1 MEVILHLSVFLLLVK
16 VSAAAL
22 DHVTVVEGHTVTLN
36 CNMNSPLKR
45 HVEWK
50 NPDGYVIFFNHI
62 QALKD
67 KRYSINRLSE
77 SEFSISISNVNFK
90 DGGTYTCA
98 YYNPNTTEMKVELT
112 VLGLPRMTRIKH
124 KGTTLV
130 KCSAKANH
138 HPPQI
143 LWSFDSGP
151 EFRVYEQVRQRD
163 KMYESI
169 AFLQMLP
176 VMRRIKV
183 KCRSQ
188 HPAGHSQLLMD
199 FVKIRQNTKTTIPIG
214 PSKPPF
220 MRTTAAQDKNK
231 MSSVPKDLLHQR
243 VSHWTVASRNLLSR
257 LPPSPGTSVVP
268 PLSSTTLLPESSTIS
283 NNDLSEATNL
293 TAISAVSEDII
304 PSNSTDRNTTGSFMK
319 KERQRNSILLVLL
332 VTCLI
337 FGLSVVVVFFAL
349 KLRRAHFAWRRVFVV
364 TENEDSNPSEESSKS
379 KSTQEDKNLQGQ
391 RQKGHL
397 ITAFTQYVAEK
408 PTNTTSVPSTSAITS
423 QKTTEKDP
431 SQSQTV
437 MAPKGIVKETCL

>member
-16 VSAAAL
+16 AAAW

-36 CNMNSPLKR
+36 CNINSPLKK

-183 KCRSQ
+183 KCRIQ

-199 FVKIRQNTKTTIPIG
+199 FVKIRQNG
-214 PSKPPF
+214 EYNSF
-220 MRTTAAQDKNK
+220 H
-231 MSSVPKDLLHQR
+231 L
-243 VSHWTVASRNLLSR
+243 NLFC
-257 LPPSPGTSVVP
+257 
-268 PLSSTTLLPESSTIS
+268 IM
-283 NNDLSEATNL
+283 D
-293 TAISAVSEDII
+293 
-304 PSNSTDRNTTGSFMK
+304 
-319 KERQRNSILLVLL
+319 
-332 VTCLI
+332 
-337 FGLSVVVVFFAL
+337 FFA
-349 KLRRAHFAWRRVFVV
+349 
-364 TENEDSNPSEESSKS
+364 
-379 KSTQEDKNLQGQ
+379 
-391 RQKGHL
+391 
-397 ITAFTQYVAEK
+397 
-408 PTNTTSVPSTSAITS
+408 
-423 QKTTEKDP
+423 
-431 SQSQTV
+431 
-437 MAPKGIVKETCL
+437 

>member
-1 MEVILHLSVFLLLVK
+1 MHMKIVLF
-16 VSAAAL
+16 SAAAL

-199 FVKIRQNTKTTIPIG
+199 FVKIRQN
-214 PSKPPF
+214 SEYNSF
-220 MRTTAAQDKNK
+220 H
-231 MSSVPKDLLHQR
+231 L
-243 VSHWTVASRNLLSR
+243 NL

-268 PLSSTTLLPESSTIS
+268 PLSSTSKNHCFSHFFSFVNFTDEEQLL
-283 NNDLSEATNL
+283 NNYMSLCL
-293 TAISAVSEDII
+293 F
-304 PSNSTDRNTTGSFMK
+304 TGSFMK

-349 KLRRAHFAWRRVFVV
+349 KLRRAHFAWRR
-364 TENEDSNPSEESSKS
+364 ENEDSNPSEESSKS

-391 RQKGHL
+391 RQKGIQISNNFYFFSHRKSYFL
-397 ITAFTQYVAEK
+397 NDKFNEY
-408 PTNTTSVPSTSAITS
+408 
-423 QKTTEKDP
+423 
-431 SQSQTV
+431 
-437 MAPKGIVKETCL
+437 TCLNI